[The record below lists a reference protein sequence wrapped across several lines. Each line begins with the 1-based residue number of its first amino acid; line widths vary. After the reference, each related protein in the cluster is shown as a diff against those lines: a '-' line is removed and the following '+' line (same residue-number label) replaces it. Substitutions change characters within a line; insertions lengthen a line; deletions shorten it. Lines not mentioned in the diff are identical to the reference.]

1 MAFLAAG
8 LAETFGLAF
17 IIGAFSMG
25 LALSGTNLAKE
36 LEEPLSA
43 VYEALVPIFF
53 VVMGTLVDVSSMVD
67 TIVFGVVITLL
78 AIVGKVAGGMLPAL
92 FTGFNMRG
100 SSRIGIG
107 MLPRGEVALIIAGIG
122 LAEGVIAEDIF
133 GVSILMTVVTTI
145 LAPMGLVL
153 LYRNKAEGL
162 KAGARAQRS

>member
-1 MAFLAAG
+1 
-8 LAETFGLAF
+8 
-17 IIGAFSMG
+17 
-25 LALSGTNLAKE
+25 
-36 LEEPLSA
+36 
-43 VYEALVPIFF
+43 
-53 VVMGTLVDVSSMVD
+53 
-67 TIVFGVVITLL
+67 
-78 AIVGKVAGGMLPAL
+78 MLPAL

-162 KAGARAQRS
+162 RAAAKAQRS